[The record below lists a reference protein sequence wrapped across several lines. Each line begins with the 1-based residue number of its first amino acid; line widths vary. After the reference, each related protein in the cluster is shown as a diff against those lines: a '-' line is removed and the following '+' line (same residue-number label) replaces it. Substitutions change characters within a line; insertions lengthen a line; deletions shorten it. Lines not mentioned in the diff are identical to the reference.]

1 MLYWMSQDEF
11 WLVKHPKRA
20 TTSKKA
26 SQSLFGVVFFVIPEI
41 VLATP
46 EYRRGELKNDYVLLS
61 HCENARLR
69 KIVTLCKLGRLN

>member
-46 EYRRGELKNDYVLLS
+46 EYRRGELRNDYVLLS